1 MKQTLFVI
9 ENSQVIFLSA
19 LVVTF
24 LTTETR
30 RALRTTK
37 ISIVLTLS
45 MLIAQVNKLLQHG
58 LISILKH
65 SFLLHSAS

>member
-24 LTTETR
+24 LTTETL

-37 ISIVLTLS
+37 FSIVLTLNT
-45 MLIAQVNKLLQHG
+45 LIAQIHKLLHHG
-58 LISILKH
+58 LISFLQH
-65 SFLLHSAS
+65 SFLLHSAR